1 MAWLKRLATPKWWP
15 IKRKVNKF
23 VAVPRGPYSE
33 CLPLVVIIRDVFGV
47 ADNGREAKKVIKAGD
62 VLIDGVKRKDPNF
75 GVGKMSLIEIPKL
88 NKSWRVVSRK
98 GFTFV
103 ETTGDD
109 SKLKVCKILD
119 KTILKGA
126 KIQLNLDGGR
136 NLITTENY
144 STGDSLVLKMPEQQV
159 VDVIKMDKGSL
170 ALVSKGKKAGKFA
183 VIDEIDNKNR
193 RAWLKEGE
201 KRFEVPLNALLA
213 IGKDKPLVKLE

>member
-33 CLPLVVIIRDVFGV
+33 CLPLVVVIRDVFGV
-47 ADNGREAKKVIKAGD
+47 VDNAREARKVIKAGD

-75 GVGKMSLIEIPKL
+75 GVGRMSLIEIPKMS
-88 NKSWRVVSRK
+88 KSWRVVPRK
-98 GFTFV
+98 GYTFV

-109 SKLKVCKILD
+109 SKLKVCKIMD

-126 KIQLNLDGGR
+126 KTQVNLDGGR
-136 NLITTENY
+136 NLLTGENY
-144 STGDSLVLKMPEQQV
+144 STGDSLILKMPEQQV

-170 ALVSKGKKAGKFA
+170 ALVLKGKNSGKVA
-183 VIDEIDNKNR
+183 TIDEIDAKNR
-193 RAWLKEGE
+193 RAWLMEGE
-201 KRFEVPLNALLA
+201 NRFEVPLNVLLA
-213 IGKDKPLVKLE
+213 VGKDKLSVKLE